1 MDTHEKLKQSFILYK
16 KGYSITKIQ
25 NLLKISGKT
34 ISNYLKEKGEII
46 KNKEYYK
53 SLLEEMSIKY
63 NKGNISLT

>member
-46 KNKEYYK
+46 KNIRN
-53 SLLEEMSIKY
+53 IKY
-63 NKGNISLT
+63 LVINDRIIYVYRQ